1 MVIRICTSLSYT
13 KNYNSRCY
21 RNVLPCAFVNASR
34 VFYALTDMESG
45 SERKAKGEGI
55 TKQECESSRKNNA
68 TRRWRMHMVTYPC
81 LTSRRFQL
89 ALIHRRVVDKRT
101 SMHSRTASESTGA
114 RIHRPGAQRHQV
126 RPAWR
131 CQYDK
136 PPCTVPFPGT
146 AHG

>member
-1 MVIRICTSLSYT
+1 
-13 KNYNSRCY
+13 
-21 RNVLPCAFVNASR
+21 
-34 VFYALTDMESG
+34 
-45 SERKAKGEGI
+45 
-55 TKQECESSRKNNA
+55 
-68 TRRWRMHMVTYPC
+68 MHMVTYPC

-114 RIHRPGAQRHQV
+114 RIHRPWCARHQV

-136 PPCTVPFPGT
+136 LHRVPFRSPELRLDSGPGYT
-146 AHG
+146 TGSYRY